1 MGGRLYSFGYGYY
14 GDSGPDGRPLEVMPG
29 AIYSVDHL
37 IMRDTDEARITWVGI
52 LDEETLARINEK
64 FSSVTQLIFSVTRNK
79 DGENIVSKHSFL
91 LIPDVYSAG
100 RSQTTPTYYDC
111 FKWAMEVLGI
121 LQYDYQNLFKSQI
134 DESYIFRLIE
144 CMKTGNTR
152 EFLKTLRIANDKVY
166 TPEQIRQ
173 FDEKYHITEA
183 EKFGIAWS
191 IQQEMFKSQESQR
204 MQQAAAAASRGG
216 RRIKKFRSCN
226 KGNRKC
232 KRQTRNNKSRNNKTK
247 KTRNNKTRMSR
258 KMRK

>member
-1 MGGRLYSFGYGYY
+1 
-14 GDSGPDGRPLEVMPG
+14 
-29 AIYSVDHL
+29 
-37 IMRDTDEARITWVGI
+37 
-52 LDEETLARINEK
+52 
-64 FSSVTQLIFSVTRNK
+64 
-79 DGENIVSKHSFL
+79 
-91 LIPDVYSAG
+91 
-100 RSQTTPTYYDC
+100 
-111 FKWAMEVLGI
+111 
-121 LQYDYQNLFKSQI
+121 
-134 DESYIFRLIE
+134 
-144 CMKTGNTR
+144 MKTGNTR

-183 EKFGIAWS
+183 EKFSIAWS